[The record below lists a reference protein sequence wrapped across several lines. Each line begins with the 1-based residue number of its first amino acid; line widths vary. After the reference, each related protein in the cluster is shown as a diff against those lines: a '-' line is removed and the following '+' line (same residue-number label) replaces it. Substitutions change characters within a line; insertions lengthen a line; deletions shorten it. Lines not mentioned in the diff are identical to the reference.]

1 MTSISRSGP
10 SVMARQKSHR
20 AASSARP
27 GSRSVRTADVAAGI
41 ESLLRASRATSG
53 GETSTS
59 SGLRGS
65 STARTVT
72 TRRFSD
78 FASLEASLESVIAAS
93 AFRPSCALPEA
104 QRRGSSLRR
113 VRTSHGY
120 ALRRSRGP
128 CIRRRSRY
136 ARLRPTK
143 RVSSRTTRSKSSWPA
158 QRAGLRSGVRARGLE
173 PPRALAHRVLNP
185 ARLPV
190 PPHPLGLN
198 QGADPA
204 APTKY

>member
-1 MTSISRSGP
+1 MTSISTSGP

-27 GSRSVRTADVAAGI
+27 GSRSARTAGLAAGI

-78 FASLEASLESVIAAS
+78 FPSLEASLESVIAAS
-93 AFRPSCALPEA
+93 AFRRSCATAAYQARVLKNDPIEVVMA
-104 QRRGSSLRR
+104 RAA
-113 VRTSHGY
+113 VRTSIGS
-120 ALRRSRGP
+120 AGERTRTSKGVSPPGP
-128 CIRRRSRY
+128 KPGASASSATPARTELAPTRRR
-136 ARLRPTK
+136 RLN
-143 RVSSRTTRSKSSWPA
+143 TRA
-158 QRAGLRSGVRARGLE
+158 SG
-173 PPRALAHRVLNP
+173 
-185 ARLPV
+185 
-190 PPHPLGLN
+190 
-198 QGADPA
+198 
-204 APTKY
+204 